1 MVLCRGSA
9 KASEKCPIAIADLV
23 LMYNRA
29 MEGLYSKIDPITFDF
44 YAGFPGTKPQFLK
57 YCRVFE
63 RRLCSL
69 VQSPR
74 VIPVIE
80 DHCTSLDV
88 AGFITEW
95 KGKGKNTLHSLKIE
109 LQFLEHHKM
118 QFLDLHREL
127 AKIEYSPQSEAALQ
141 NFKTLLLLEIPLLL
155 GCDVDWAPAR
165 SAGDEASAVL
175 SQSAAGADNDNS
187 DDAGAADVASAGG
200 ANVASAGAAGAG
212 QAIRPATRR
221 GAAARVAADADAAA
235 GGAADEGGAD
245 AGDAAA
251 ALNPDVVDIKDFTT
265 WAPHTWSQLPFDEI
279 TFPNDPNI
287 SICSVRSYMAL
298 AMILWYDSD
307 LRGAQRRLWDE
318 LNLAWSSTFHSDL
331 HPHVLEKWPV
341 TGPHAFSKTESTW
354 LSETL
359 RFLKKSSG
367 RPSRAR
373 PPPASSA
380 QASVPRSSSKAEGRA
395 KVSKKRRASDPVATF
410 PRFASNMSIFYSFY

>member
-141 NFKTLLLLEIPLLL
+141 NFKTLLLLEIALLL
-155 GCDVDWAPAR
+155 GCDLDWAPAW

-175 SQSAAGADNDNS
+175 SQSAAGADKDNS
-187 DDAGAADVASAGG
+187 DDAGGADVASAGG
-200 ANVASAGAAGAG
+200 ADVASAGGAGAG
-212 QAIRPATRR
+212 PAIRQATRR

-251 ALNPDVVDIKDFTT
+251 
-265 WAPHTWSQLPFDEI
+265 WQ
-279 TFPNDPNI
+279 
-287 SICSVRSYMAL
+287 
-298 AMILWYDSD
+298 
-307 LRGAQRRLWDE
+307 
-318 LNLAWSSTFHSDL
+318 
-331 HPHVLEKWPV
+331 
-341 TGPHAFSKTESTW
+341 
-354 LSETL
+354 
-359 RFLKKSSG
+359 
-367 RPSRAR
+367 
-373 PPPASSA
+373 
-380 QASVPRSSSKAEGRA
+380 
-395 KVSKKRRASDPVATF
+395 
-410 PRFASNMSIFYSFY
+410 

>member
-1 MVLCRGSA
+1 MLVRMNLLRIFIGFNYFFTKLIFCGVVLCRGSA

-141 NFKTLLLLEIPLLL
+141 NFKTLLLLEIALLL
-155 GCDVDWAPAR
+155 GCDLDWAQAW

-175 SQSAAGADNDNS
+175 SQSAAGADKDNS
-187 DDAGAADVASAGG
+187 DDAGGADVASAGG
-200 ANVASAGAAGAG
+200 AGAG
-212 QAIRPATRR
+212 PAIRQATRS

-251 ALNPDVVDIKDFTT
+251 
-265 WAPHTWSQLPFDEI
+265 WQ
-279 TFPNDPNI
+279 
-287 SICSVRSYMAL
+287 
-298 AMILWYDSD
+298 
-307 LRGAQRRLWDE
+307 
-318 LNLAWSSTFHSDL
+318 
-331 HPHVLEKWPV
+331 
-341 TGPHAFSKTESTW
+341 
-354 LSETL
+354 
-359 RFLKKSSG
+359 
-367 RPSRAR
+367 
-373 PPPASSA
+373 
-380 QASVPRSSSKAEGRA
+380 
-395 KVSKKRRASDPVATF
+395 
-410 PRFASNMSIFYSFY
+410 